1 MFADGHGEK
10 RRRLNLFHCSHLTK
24 CNISPY
30 QKTLS
35 MTSSVALMRLFVLF
49 ASKQHLLK
57 SEKSHEL
64 LNLVLDCISN
74 TLQYQVFRKRDGNGF
89 LTSFVF

>member
-1 MFADGHGEK
+1 
-10 RRRLNLFHCSHLTK
+10 
-24 CNISPY
+24 
-30 QKTLS
+30 
-35 MTSSVALMRLFVLF
+35 
-49 ASKQHLLK
+49 LLK